1 MLTVG
6 SNKRGWMKQNSIIL
20 FCFILLA
27 TSSCVSTQ
35 PTVTKVTNFEQRIK
49 VKRVSILP
57 PKGNYGWI
65 IANKSEEGIAFS
77 GMNKNTGSS
86 VVALVI
92 NSSIPDTIKTD
103 DDFVNVFRQIREA
116 SYIDKRHETINN
128 TADIEKN
135 ENKLCINYHILIKD
149 KNAYTTSGYK
159 EMMLEIYG
167 KTCRDPKDK
176 MYVVDTSY
184 SERYENQ
191 NKTVDLKERALD
203 FISTLNFENAN

>member
-1 MLTVG
+1 
-6 SNKRGWMKQNSIIL
+6 MKQKSIIL
-20 FCFILLA
+20 SCFVLLA

-49 VKRVSILP
+49 VNKVSILP

-65 IANKSEEGIAFS
+65 IASKSEEMIVFAGK
-77 GMNKNTGSS
+77 NNNTGST
-86 VVALVI
+86 VAALVI
-92 NSSIPDTIKTD
+92 NLKVPDTIKND
-103 DDFVNVFRQIREA
+103 DEFVNLFRQIREA
-116 SYIDKRHETINN
+116 SYVDKRYEIINN
-128 TADIEKN
+128 TSDIEKN
-135 ENKLCINYHILIKD
+135 KNKLCINYYILSKD

-167 KTCRDPKDK
+167 KTCRYPKDK
-176 MYVVDTSY
+176 MHAVDTSY

-203 FISTLNFENAN
+203 FISTLNFE